1 MQTVLIVD
9 DHPDIRRL
17 LRIAVGKDANIL
29 EADDGPSAL
38 AQIEQHHP
46 SVVFLDVM
54 MPGPM
59 DGFEVLKS
67 IRANPATRQTIMAV
81 TTARSQAADH
91 EQAQASGADG
101 YFTKP
106 FSPFKVGNWLRERLG
121 AD

>member
-1 MQTVLIVD
+1 MHTVLIVD

-17 LRIAVGKDANIL
+17 LRIAVGIDANIL
-29 EADDGPSAL
+29 EAEDGPSAL

-54 MPGPM
+54 MPGTM

-67 IRANPATRQTIMAV
+67 IRANPATRQTIVAM
-81 TTARSQAADH
+81 TTARSQVADY
-91 EQAQASGADG
+91 EQAEAFGADG

-106 FSPFKVGNWLRERLG
+106 FSPFKVGNWLREQLDTR
-121 AD
+121 